1 MTPDPKAAREVND
14 AAYALVRL
22 ARRAG
27 SPDALI
33 EHALNAAR
41 ISDAVVDALS
51 KEAGERFRAAH
62 LKKKEQVA

>member
-1 MTPDPKAAREVND
+1 MNTPPLTREVND

-41 ISDAVVDALS
+41 ISDAVVDALPTMQ
-51 KEAGERFRAAH
+51 AA
-62 LKKKEQVA
+62 KEQAA